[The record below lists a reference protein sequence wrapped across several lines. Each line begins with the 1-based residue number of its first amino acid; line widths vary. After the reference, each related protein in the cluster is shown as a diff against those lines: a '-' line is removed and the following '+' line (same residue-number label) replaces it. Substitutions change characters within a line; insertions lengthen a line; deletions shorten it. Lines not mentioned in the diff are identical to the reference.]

1 MRLLVLHEGPVCGFV
16 RDRANGDRL
25 RRMSDRSVSI
35 LTLGGT
41 IAMTS
46 QAPGGP
52 VQPTLGADDL
62 TVALGRY
69 LPGFEIR
76 SRTLA
81 MLGSPQLQISHVRQ
95 ALDAARAAV
104 ASGAQGVVVTQ
115 GTDTLEETAY
125 LLDLWWEL
133 PEPLVL
139 TGAMRSAD
147 DAGAEGLGN
156 LVSAVRVAAEP
167 RLRDNGVLVVMNDEV
182 HLAEQVAKQDA
193 NSLHAFTSGSWG
205 HIARLLE
212 GRVHI
217 AYRRSPRRASLQ
229 APSDDQVRIPILVA
243 GLADDAALLD
253 AAITTNPRGIVI
265 AAMGAGHVPVAMAEA
280 AGRAVAAGIPVVFA
294 SRTGGGSTTQSSYGY
309 PGSEVDL
316 LRRGLIG
323 AGWLDACK
331 SRLLLYALSASGA
344 SMAEVKD
351 EFRHRAQ

>member
-104 ASGAQGVVVTQ
+104 ASGAHGVVVTQ
-115 GTDTLEETAY
+115 GVNAHD
-125 LLDLWWEL
+125 W
-133 PEPLVL
+133 
-139 TGAMRSAD
+139 
-147 DAGAEGLGN
+147 
-156 LVSAVRVAAEP
+156 
-167 RLRDNGVLVVMNDEV
+167 
-182 HLAEQVAKQDA
+182 
-193 NSLHAFTSGSWG
+193 
-205 HIARLLE
+205 
-212 GRVHI
+212 
-217 AYRRSPRRASLQ
+217 
-229 APSDDQVRIPILVA
+229 
-243 GLADDAALLD
+243 
-253 AAITTNPRGIVI
+253 
-265 AAMGAGHVPVAMAEA
+265 
-280 AGRAVAAGIPVVFA
+280 
-294 SRTGGGSTTQSSYGY
+294 STY
-309 PGSEVDL
+309 
-316 LRRGLIG
+316 
-323 AGWLDACK
+323 
-331 SRLLLYALSASGA
+331 
-344 SMAEVKD
+344 
-351 EFRHRAQ
+351 